1 LLHDGEEAIDP
12 AEMEPAS
19 LAERQPPAARRRV
32 SEKVAHLVVRAAE
45 PLRGCPTLE
54 AMQRPAAPFD
64 AAMVLLEMIIQ

>member
-1 LLHDGEEAIDP
+1 L
-12 AEMEPAS
+12 
-19 LAERQPPAARRRV
+19 
-32 SEKVAHLVVRAAE
+32 EKVAHLVIPAAE